1 MMLVYIICFLLIAVG
16 VILSFGMT
24 PGSVTDDIM
33 RMFEKEET
41 LKEKAIKAQGKKKT
55 KKLTEGLVRIRS
67 ALELTG
73 KGGMF
78 SVACS
83 ASLVLMAAGC
93 VLAITIDNPFL
104 IPVFAA
110 ALAMI
115 PFAFLKRTLAL
126 YSTQVKNELE
136 TALSIITTSYV
147 RSDSIID
154 SVNENLKYIKPPVR
168 EIFQSFSDECGYVSS
183 DIKKAIANLKYKV
196 NDTVFSEWCDILLAC
211 QDDRTL
217 KDTLMPTVAKLTDIR
232 IVNNEL
238 KSTLS
243 DAKRE
248 YLLMVALVCVNIPLL
263 YFLNKDWYAA
273 LMYTTIGKFVLAV
286 CGIAIIVTGIFMA
299 RFTRPVEYRK

>member
-1 MMLVYIICFLLIAVG
+1 M
-16 VILSFGMT
+16 
-24 PGSVTDDIM
+24 
-33 RMFEKEET
+33 
-41 LKEKAIKAQGKKKT
+41 
-55 KKLTEGLVRIRS
+55 
-67 ALELTG
+67 
-73 KGGMF
+73 
-78 SVACS
+78 
-83 ASLVLMAAGC
+83 
-93 VLAITIDNPFL
+93 
-104 IPVFAA
+104 
-110 ALAMI
+110 
-115 PFAFLKRTLAL
+115 AL